1 MEVEVSQ
8 GEDSGAKE
16 IPSSEEGIGVQNNES
31 QTQNLDLFS
40 SFFPVP
46 IKALL
51 QKSKN
56 KEGEANMDA
65 PDFSNLQRSSS
76 SSTSTCSKSKIERK
90 MKSSKRESKP
100 HLDQKSKLQYL
111 IDFKCPRIDVQ
122 EIPYDP
128 LSKHSE
134 KIQIFQLITL
144 DGQPVKSLVLCS
156 KCNRLLV
163 RYKPSATNLIR
174 HFERHKKRDVQ
185 DRISSRINKDIRKY
199 MQSEMPRPDE
209 NDGHSSRSE
218 GIDLA
223 VPKIKRYDQPP
234 KSTISKISKTV
245 RVQIVANSDDSPGV
259 IVIPGI
265 SETITPKVNQCED
278 SQEFAQVDV
287 ACELD
292 PSLDDA
298 TSHLEKDKN
307 NLESGVIQETQR
319 SRTLWSRA
327 RERNW
332 LADREANRVNSA
344 KSNFM
349 MTPSDADTSKQDQ
362 VAEETQIKIE

>member
-46 IKALL
+46 IKALI

-90 MKSSKRESKP
+90 IKSSKRESKP

-128 LSKHSE
+128 LSKHGE
-134 KIQIFQLITL
+134 KIQLFQLVSL
-144 DGQPVKSLVLCS
+144 DGQPIKNLVLCS
-156 KCNRLLV
+156 KCKRLLV

-185 DRISSRINKDIRKY
+185 DRIRSRINKDLRKY
-199 MQSEMPRPDE
+199 MQSEMPRSAADE
-209 NDGHSSRSE
+209 EQSSRSE

-223 VPKIKRYDQPP
+223 VPEIRRNDQPP
-234 KSTISKISKTV
+234 KSKISKTV

-265 SETITPKVNQCED
+265 SETITPKGNQCED
-278 SQEFAQVDV
+278 SREFAEVDV

-319 SRTLWSRA
+319 SRTHLSRA
-327 RERNW
+327 RERNA
-332 LADREANRVNSA
+332 LADKEVNRDKSA
-344 KSNFM
+344 KSNFKM
-349 MTPSDADTSKQDQ
+349 KPSDGDTSKLDRCRRNRN
-362 VAEETQIKIE
+362 KN